1 MGHALMGAQTICIV
15 YLAFYALYRMLEANT
30 HAYFP
35 EPPTPVDYLY
45 KISRVTGESEYNIFL
60 KSAEDWRLNQPMVE
74 RDFRRYLSRQ
84 VVPAYVHDFIRKNK
98 HHINDL
104 RMPLY

>member
-1 MGHALMGAQTICIV
+1 MGQAIVGAQTICVV

-30 HAYFP
+30 HAYCS

-45 KISRVTGESEYNIFL
+45 KISRVTGESEYSIFQ
-60 KSAEDWRLNQPMVE
+60 KSAEDWLLNQPMVD

-84 VVPAYVHDFIRKNK
+84 VIPAYVLDFIRKNK
-98 HHINDL
+98 HHVDDL
-104 RMPLY
+104 KMPLF